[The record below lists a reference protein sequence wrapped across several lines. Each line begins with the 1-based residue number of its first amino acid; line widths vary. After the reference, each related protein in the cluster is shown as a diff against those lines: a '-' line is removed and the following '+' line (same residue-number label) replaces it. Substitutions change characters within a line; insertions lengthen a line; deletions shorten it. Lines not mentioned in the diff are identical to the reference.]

1 MARPVP
7 ADEAKLIA
15 HRKKRALDT
24 ARWRSRQRRG
34 VALYQVE
41 IGAPEFDLCIKFG
54 DLMEDRVGDKAAV
67 AAAVGRLLRR
77 SLISLLN
84 EHTHHRRKNL

>member
-1 MARPVP
+1 MERRVSPDDSKAR
-7 ADEAKLIA
+7 A
-15 HRKKRALDT
+15 RRRRRALDT

-34 VALYQVE
+34 VALYQIE

-54 DLMEDRVGDKAAV
+54 GLDEDRVGDKAAV

-77 SLISLLN
+77 SLVSLLN
-84 EHTHHRRKNL
+84 ERTRRR

>member
-1 MARPVP
+1 MARRVAPDDV
-7 ADEAKLIA
+7 A
-15 HRKKRALDT
+15 RRRRRALDT

-41 IGAPEFDLCIKFG
+41 IGAPEFDLCIRYG
-54 DLMEDRVGDKAAV
+54 GLREDRVGDKAAV

-77 SLISLLN
+77 SLNFLLD
-84 EHTHHRRKNL
+84 EHTPRRRRKNL

>member
-1 MARPVP
+1 MARPLP

-15 HRKKRALDT
+15 RRKKRALDT

-54 DLMEDRVGDKAAV
+54 ELVEERVGDKGAV

-77 SLISLLN
+77 GLISLLN
-84 EHTHHRRKNL
+84 EHTRRR